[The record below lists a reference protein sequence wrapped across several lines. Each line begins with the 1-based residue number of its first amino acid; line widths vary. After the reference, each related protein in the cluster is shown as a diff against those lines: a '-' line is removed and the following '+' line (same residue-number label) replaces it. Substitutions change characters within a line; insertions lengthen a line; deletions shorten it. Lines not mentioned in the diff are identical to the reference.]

1 MILYKLYV
9 RDQEGEEHF
18 LGILPERRND
28 PKRITDESVANLSK
42 SILGPDAEIL
52 LDSLRFVQVGSIE
65 DSVSGDSCG
74 SPGLTLQTPDSV
86 RIPSQDRHQDD
97 SAQ

>member
-18 LGILPERRND
+18 LGIVPERRND
-28 PKRITDESVANLSK
+28 PKRITDESVVNLSK

-65 DSVSGDSCG
+65 NSVSGDSCE
-74 SPGLTLQTPDSV
+74 SPNLTLQTPDSV